1 MKGAI
6 RHMMISPEGFIQ
18 EYIDKPYAELLCVRD
33 DLAAKIRDFEKC
45 EINPTEIIMS
55 PSPEVIYQCNLKYL
69 GKLCELI
76 SEKYNR
82 EFVSCEDKDNENYLF
97 KIRDFLDS
105 RGLRYESTL
114 NDQIEERKKGK
125 KYSICEHIRALIYAM
140 LTNQTKWHRIESHL
154 MEIDELFLNYDPVIL
169 KSTAGEYFANKLFEL
184 KCGNISTISQ
194 MNALSYNINILE
206 SIEKEYGSLDL
217 FVLSSPA
224 HEMVQVLSKK
234 NSKYKLKM
242 LGEALA
248 WEYLRNVG
256 IDGAK
261 PDVHL
266 CRFFS
271 GSRMGNGN
279 HTPATTREV
288 YNSVLELSKATGL
301 SMTTIDNY
309 IWSYCADGYGEVCTS
324 VPRCSICEI
333 RQQCNYTK

>member
-1 MKGAI
+1 
-6 RHMMISPEGFIQ
+6 MMISPEGFIQ

-33 DLAAKIRDFEKC
+33 DLIAKIRDFEKC
-45 EINPTEIIMS
+45 KINSAEIIMS
-55 PSPEVIYQCNLKYL
+55 PSPEVIYQCNMEYL

-76 SEKYNR
+76 SEKYKK
-82 EFVSCEDKDNENYLF
+82 EFVWHEAKDSENYLF
-97 KIRDFLDS
+97 IIRDFLDS
-105 RGLRYESTL
+105 KGLRYESTL
-114 NDQIEERKKGK
+114 NQRKEGK
-125 KYSICEHIRALIYAM
+125 KYSICEHIRALIYAT

-169 KSTAGEYFANKLFEL
+169 KSTSGEYFADKLFEL
-184 KCGNISTISQ
+184 KCGNISTTSQ
-194 MNALSYNINILE
+194 MNALSYNINVLE

-224 HEMVQVLSKK
+224 YEIVQILSKK

-271 GSRMGNGN
+271 GSRMGHGN

-288 YNSVLELSKATGL
+288 YNSVFELSKATDL
-301 SMTTIDNY
+301 SMTIIDNY

-333 RQQCNYTK
+333 RQQCNYKK

>member
-1 MKGAI
+1 
-6 RHMMISPEGFIQ
+6 MMISPEGFIQ
-18 EYIDKPYAELLCVRD
+18 EYIDKPYAELLCIRD
-33 DLAAKIRDFEKC
+33 DLIANIRDFEKC
-45 EINPTEIIMS
+45 KISPTEIMIS
-55 PSPEVIYQCNLKYL
+55 PSPEVIYQCNLEYL
-69 GKLCELI
+69 AKLCELI
-76 SEKYNR
+76 SGKYKK
-82 EFVSCEDKDNENYLF
+82 EFVWCEDKDGESYFF

-105 RGLRYESTL
+105 KGLRYESAL
-114 NDQIEERKKGK
+114 NNQIKERKEGK
-125 KYSICEHIRALIYAM
+125 EYSLREHIRALIYAM
-140 LTNQTKWHRIESHL
+140 LTNQTKWRRIAPHL
-154 MEIDELFLNYDPVIL
+154 AEIDELFLNYDPAVL
-169 KSTAGEYFANKLFEL
+169 KSTVGERFANKLFEL
-184 KCGNISTISQ
+184 KCGNISTIFQ

-206 SIEKEYGSLDL
+206 SIESEYGSVDL

-224 HEMVQVLSKK
+224 HEIVQKLSKK
-234 NSKYKLKM
+234 DSKYKLKM
-242 LGEALA
+242 FGEALA

-309 IWSYCADGYGEVCTS
+309 IWSYCADGYGEICTS
-324 VPRCSICEI
+324 LPRCSICEI
-333 RQQCNYTK
+333 RQQCNSTK